1 MLPPSHAS
9 CLSLIFQVSVS
20 RCCPLGE
27 SRRARKFPSG
37 LPCSPSRI
45 YLLLSLRKHFP
56 HVIVT
61 FCCNGARDG
70 QIINRPDNTSLLFA
84 SFFFSSFLFFCVC
97 PSGVRARSSAGRD
110 LQSRLVIQDTNPK
123 LAVLE
128 QCTNKMRARGGG
140 KRRER
145 EDKTNSENVG
155 VRKECWEI
163 GGKLASAI

>member
-1 MLPPSHAS
+1 M
-9 CLSLIFQVSVS
+9 
-20 RCCPLGE
+20 
-27 SRRARKFPSG
+27 
-37 LPCSPSRI
+37 
-45 YLLLSLRKHFP
+45 
-56 HVIVT
+56 
-61 FCCNGARDG
+61 
-70 QIINRPDNTSLLFA
+70 
-84 SFFFSSFLFFCVC
+84 C

-155 VRKECWEI
+155 VRKEI
-163 GGKLASAI
+163 GMGDRR